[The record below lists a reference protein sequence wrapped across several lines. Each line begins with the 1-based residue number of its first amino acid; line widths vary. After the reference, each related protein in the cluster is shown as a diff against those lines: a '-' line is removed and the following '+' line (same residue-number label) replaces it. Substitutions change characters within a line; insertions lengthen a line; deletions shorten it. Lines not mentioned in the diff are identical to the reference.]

1 MKITIQQLSVQW
13 TYSHETTA
21 NIIKRGFIYSFKKNV
36 SHDERTVQ
44 QYPILFLITS
54 LGFL

>member
-36 SHDERTVQ
+36 SHDERTTVQ
-44 QYPILFLITS
+44 QYPLS
-54 LGFL
+54 Y